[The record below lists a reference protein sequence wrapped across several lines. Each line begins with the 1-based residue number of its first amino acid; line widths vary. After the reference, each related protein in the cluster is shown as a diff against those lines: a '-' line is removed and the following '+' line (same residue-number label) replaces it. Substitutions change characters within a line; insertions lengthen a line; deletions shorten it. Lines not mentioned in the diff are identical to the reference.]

1 MIRRSQLQWET
12 TNQHGESRRLEF
24 DWKPI
29 VTVFFLHLF
38 TIAMAA
44 LLSDVRRELSTRQL
58 QPLDGIFFSQVLYA
72 DDTLIFGANLHNA
85 STHIDMQLKNI
96 QNTLGST

>member
-1 MIRRSQLQWET
+1 
-12 TNQHGESRRLEF
+12 
-24 DWKPI
+24 
-29 VTVFFLHLF
+29 
-38 TIAMAA
+38 MAA

-96 QNTLGST
+96 QNTLGSTWTMTNALIWLPIKASLLYISTSHQQAWGKAN